1 MEELYVVINHIIA
14 DLMKDNINMED
25 VTIVVEFG
33 EVFQDIMEN
42 LKDSTW
48 PSVIHARSFMG
59 QESPV
64 VIWLTSA
71 NCPNRQVFIIYGL

>member
-1 MEELYVVINHIIA
+1 MEELNVVINHIIA
-14 DLMKDNINMED
+14 DLMKDSINMED
-25 VTIVVEFG
+25 VTIVVEAG
-33 EVFQDIMEN
+33 GVFQDIMEN
-42 LKDSTW
+42 LKDSKW

-71 NCPNRQVFIIYGL
+71 NYPNRQVIIIYGL